1 MSANKTKSSRS
12 SGSGEF
18 FPILL
23 LGALGVGVLYYFYQN
38 SDQMSGSSGS
48 FGSSSSGDWY
58 DMIGGAATNS
68 ERAISPAAD
77 TAGWGAGSAS
87 ATGSTGAGSAGVNA
101 AYIADVKKSNLI
113 DLSGDYRAISQSDIN
128 AINQSLANLYA
139 AEGRSESAFNFVAV
153 PSNAAAVATVK
164 NTGIS
169 NAGSNLTSIV
179 NSDGSYNV
187 YDWRGNIVSSGS
199 AGAFNEVSKKA
210 ASVSSSGSSS
220 SGSSGSKN
228 TVNIIA
234 DKSSVIRSSSG
245 SSSSGVKTGSVESKK
260 AASVSSGSSSGKI
273 TGTAT
278 IGYSSGSSS
287 SGSSGKKYTH

>member
-1 MSANKTKSSRS
+1 MSANKTKSSSS
-12 SGSGEF
+12 SGSGEY

-38 SDQMSGSSGS
+38 SDQSGSSGS

-58 DMIGGAATNS
+58 DVIGGAATNS

-101 AYIADVKKSNLI
+101 AYIADVKKSSMI
-113 DLSGDYRAISQSDIN
+113 DLSGDYRALSTADIN
-128 AINQSLANLYA
+128 ALNQSLANLYD
-139 AEGRSESAFNFVAV
+139 AEGRSQSAFNFVAI

-164 NTGIS
+164 NPGIS
-169 NAGSNLTSIV
+169 NAGKELTSIV
-179 NSDGSYNV
+179 NNDGSYNV

-210 ASVSSSGSSS
+210 ATVESSSSGSSGSSKKAAAVSSGSSSGITGSKDTVNIIADKASVIRSSSSGSSGSSS
-220 SGSSGSKN
+220 SGSKAGWS
-228 TVNIIA
+228 
-234 DKSSVIRSSSG
+234 RSSSG
-245 SSSSGVKTGSVESKK
+245 VLV
-260 AASVSSGSSSGKI
+260 
-273 TGTAT
+273 
-278 IGYSSGSSS
+278 
-287 SGSSGKKYTH
+287 H

>member
-1 MSANKTKSSRS
+1 MSANKTRSSSS
-12 SGSGEF
+12 SGSGEY

-23 LGALGVGVLYYFYQN
+23 LGALGVGIAYYFYQN

-48 FGSSSSGDWY
+48 FGSSSGDWY

-68 ERAISPAAD
+68 ERAMSPAAD

-87 ATGSTGAGSAGVNA
+87 ATGSTGAGSAGVSAGVNA
-101 AYIADVKKSNLI
+101 AYIADVKKSSMI
-113 DLSGDYRAISQSDIN
+113 DLSGDYRALSTADIN

-139 AEGRSESAFNFVAV
+139 SEGRSESAFNFVAV

-220 SGSSGSKN
+220 SGK
-228 TVNIIA
+228 I
-234 DKSSVIRSSSG
+234 
-245 SSSSGVKTGSVESKK
+245 TGTAKV
-260 AASVSSGSSSGKI
+260 VSSGSSSGKI
-273 TGTAT
+273 TGTAKVVSSKKAASSS
-278 IGYSSGSSS
+278 GSSGSSS
-287 SGSSGKKYTH
+287 SGNWASSLSSPTSSYNTHSGWTTGTSGYITH